1 MVVNHH
7 QVIFMFSKKECITI
21 FKELTAF
28 RKGKWAWTI
37 NDVRLTLALDMRM
50 MTYTETGTLLKDAER
65 YGLIRI
71 SGDYVRIEIP
81 APKKK
86 KTVPAPF
93 GL

>member
-1 MVVNHH
+1 
-7 QVIFMFSKKECITI
+7 MFSKKEIVTI

-37 NDVRLTLALDMRM
+37 NDVRMTLALDMRM

-71 SGDYVRIEIP
+71 SGEYVRIEIP

>member
-1 MVVNHH
+1 MTFNK
-7 QVIFMFSKKECITI
+7 QTTKIIL
-21 FKELTAF
+21 KELMAF
-28 RKGKWAWTI
+28 RKDKWAWTI
-37 NDVRLTLALDMRM
+37 NDVRMTLALDMRM
-50 MTYTETGTLLKDAER
+50 MTYSETGTLLKDAER

-71 SGDYVRIEIP
+71 SGDYVHIEIP

>member
-1 MVVNHH
+1 
-7 QVIFMFSKKECITI
+7 MFSKKEVITVL
-21 FKELTAF
+21 KELTAF

-37 NDVRLTLALDMRM
+37 NDVRMTLALDMRM

-65 YGLIRI
+65 YGLIRT
-71 SGDYVRIEIP
+71 SGEYVLIEIP

>member
-1 MVVNHH
+1 
-7 QVIFMFSKKECITI
+7 MFSKKEVITVL
-21 FKELTAF
+21 KELTTF
-28 RKGKWAWTI
+28 RKDKWAWTI
-37 NDVRLTLALDMRM
+37 NDVRMTLALDMRM
-50 MTYTETGTLLKDAER
+50 MTYSETGTLLKDAER

-71 SGDYVRIEIP
+71 SGEYVLIEIP

>member
-1 MVVNHH
+1 
-7 QVIFMFSKKECITI
+7 MFSKKEVITVL
-21 FKELTAF
+21 KELTAF

-37 NDVRLTLALDMRM
+37 NDVRMTLALDMRM
-50 MTYTETGTLLKDAER
+50 MTYSETGTLLKDAER
-65 YGLIRI
+65 YGLIRT
-71 SGDYVRIEIP
+71 SGEYVLIEVP